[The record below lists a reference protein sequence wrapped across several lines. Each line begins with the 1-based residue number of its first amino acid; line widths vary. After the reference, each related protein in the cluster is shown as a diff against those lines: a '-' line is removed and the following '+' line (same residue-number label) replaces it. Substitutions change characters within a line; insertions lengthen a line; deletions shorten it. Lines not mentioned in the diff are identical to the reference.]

1 MALSVGDP
9 ASTPA
14 TSSGLFA
21 RQSSGLVR
29 DISPL
34 SNVVLNI
41 SFVSIPLAVLVA
53 TQAPASFPG
62 ASPFWVTVIC
72 AALCILP
79 VLLYSLFMAVMPR
92 SGGDY
97 VFTSRTLHPWVG
109 FAANFNITAW
119 YLLVIAYFG
128 YLLTPFGLS
137 SAFTTIGVAAGSDTL
152 TRWGTDIAGS
162 KGWQFGI
169 GALALVLTAAMMSLS
184 LRRMLRL
191 QRVIFYLSLVGVGVS
206 IVLLIIHGRS
216 DFLHSVARFGG
227 NYDKVIADAHKAGY
241 SGGGSFDLGNT
252 LLAMPLAFASFG
264 YAIVTSYAGGE
275 VRSPRASGRS
285 AMLLSLAIAAV
296 VVAVLM
302 ALASRTFG
310 NDFLGSATTLSNA
323 GSKAYPFGAPSFFFF
338 FVSMLTTSTPLI
350 VIINISFVLAVF
362 VALPATFLIATRS
375 LFAWSFDRIVPER
388 VSEVDPRTRS
398 PLIANGVTLVVT
410 LVFLAVIVFAGGGF
424 LQMLYTAG
432 LAELLTFMVVAIAG
446 VVFPFRRRAMYE
458 GSPIARSRF
467 LGLPAITVTGVVA
480 FAVYAFF
487 FISLAT
493 TDALGANA
501 APGIRATIAI
511 AAIGIL
517 LYPLSVV
524 LNRRRGVKLG
534 LAFRELPPE

>member
-1 MALSVGDP
+1 MATSVGAP
-9 ASTPA
+9 TSTSASA
-14 TSSGLFA
+14 TRGQFA

-29 DISPL
+29 DISPS
-34 SNVVLNI
+34 SNVILNI

-72 AALCILP
+72 AALCIFP

-97 VFTSRTLHPWVG
+97 VFTSRTLHPWAG

-128 YLLTPFGLS
+128 YLITPFGLS
-137 SAFTTIGVAAGSDTL
+137 SAFTTIGAAAGSDTL
-152 TRWGTDIAGS
+152 TRWGADIAGS

-169 GALALVLTAAMMSLS
+169 GALALILTAAMMSVG
-184 LRRMLRL
+184 LRRMLKL
-191 QRVIFYLSLVGVGVS
+191 QQTIFYLSLVGVAISV
-206 IVLLIIHGRS
+206 ILLIVHGRS
-216 DFLHSVARFGG
+216 DFVASVARFGG
-227 NYDKVIADAHKAGY
+227 DYDKIISVAHASGFT
-241 SGGGSFDLGNT
+241 GGGFVLGNT

-275 VRSPRASGRS
+275 VRSPKSSGRS
-285 AMLLSLAIAAV
+285 AMLLSLALAAV
-296 VVAVLM
+296 VVAILM

-310 NDFLGSATTLSNA
+310 NEFLGAATTLSNA
-323 GSKAYPFGAPSFFFF
+323 GDKAYTLGAPSFFFF
-338 FVSMLTTSTPLI
+338 FVSMLTTSTVLI
-350 VIINISFVLAVF
+350 VIINAAFVLALF

-375 LFAWSFDRIVPER
+375 LFAWSFDRLVPER

-398 PLIANGVTLVVT
+398 PLIANVITLAVTLI
-410 LVFLAVIVFAGGGF
+410 FLALIVFAGGGF
-424 LQMLYTAG
+424 LEILYTAG
-432 LAELLTFMVVAIAG
+432 LAEILTFMVVAIAG
-446 VVFPFRRRAMYE
+446 IVFPFRRRAMYE
-458 GSPIARSRF
+458 SSPIARTV
-467 LGLPAITVTGVVA
+467 LGLPAITVAGLVA
-480 FAVYAFF
+480 LAVYVFF

-501 APGIRATIAI
+501 AGGIRATVII
-511 AAIGIL
+511 AAIGIAI
-517 LYPLSVV
+517 YPISVV
-524 LNRRRGVKLG
+524 VNRRRGVNLS

>member
-241 SGGGSFDLGNT
+241 SGGGSLDLGNT

>member
-1 MALSVGDP
+1 MAQTVGQP
-9 ASTPA
+9 ASQPA
-14 TSSGLFA
+14 SSGLFA

-62 ASPFWVTVIC
+62 ASPFWTTVIC
-72 AALCILP
+72 AALCIFP

-97 VFTSRTLHPWVG
+97 VFTSRTLHPWAG

-152 TRWGTDIAGS
+152 TRWGADIAGS

-169 GALALVLTAAMMSLS
+169 GALALVLTAVMMSLG

-191 QRVIFYLSLVGVGVS
+191 QRAIFYLSLVGVGIS
-206 IVLLIIHGRS
+206 ILLLLIHGRS
-216 DFLHSVARFGG
+216 DFAASVARFGG
-227 NYDKVIADAHKAGY
+227 NYDKVIADAHTAGY

-275 VRSPRASGRS
+275 VRSPRASGRT
-285 AMLLSLAIAAV
+285 AMLLSLGISAV

-310 NDFLGSATTLSNA
+310 NEFLGSATTLSNA
-323 GSKAYPFGAPSFFFF
+323 GDKAYPFGAPSFFFF

-375 LFAWSFDRIVPER
+375 LFAWSFDRLVPER

-398 PLIANGVTLVVT
+398 PLIANAITLAVA
-410 LVFLAVIVFAGGGF
+410 LIFLALIVFAGGGF
-424 LQMLYTAG
+424 LEMLFTAG

-446 VVFPFRRRAMYE
+446 IVFPFRRRAMFE
-458 GSPIARSRF
+458 GSPIARAKI
-467 LGLPAITVTGVVA
+467 LGVPAITVAGLVA
-480 FAVYAFF
+480 LAVYAFF

-501 APGIRATIAI
+501 APGIRATVII
-511 AAIGIL
+511 AAIAIL

-524 LNRRRGVKLG
+524 LNRRRGVDLG

>member
-1 MALSVGDP
+1 MALVGAP
-9 ASTPA
+9 TSASGST
-14 TSSGLFA
+14 GGQFA

-29 DISPL
+29 DISPS
-34 SNVVLNI
+34 SNVILNI

-53 TQAPASFPG
+53 TQAPSSFPG

-72 AALCILP
+72 AALCIFP

-97 VFTSRTLHPWVG
+97 VFTSRTLHPWAG

-128 YLLTPFGLS
+128 YLITPFGLS

-152 TRWGTDIAGS
+152 TNWGADIAGS

-169 GALALVLTAAMMSLS
+169 GALALVLTAAMMSVG
-184 LRRMLRL
+184 LRRMLKL
-191 QRVIFYLSLVGVGVS
+191 QQVIFYLSLVGVALSVILM
-206 IVLLIIHGRS
+206 IVHGRS
-216 DFLHSVARFGG
+216 DFVASVSRFGG
-227 NYDKVIADAHKAGY
+227 DYDKIIADAHAAGFT
-241 SGGGSFDLGNT
+241 GGGFDLGNT

-275 VRSPRASGRS
+275 VRSPRSSGRS
-285 AMLLSLAIAAV
+285 AMLLSLGLAAV
-296 VVAVLM
+296 VVAILM

-310 NDFLGSATTLSNA
+310 NEFLGAATTLSNA
-323 GSKAYPFGAPSFFFF
+323 GDEAYTLGAPSFFFF
-338 FVSMLTTSTPLI
+338 FVSMLTTSTVLI
-350 VIINISFVLAVF
+350 VIINAAFVLALF

-375 LFAWSFDRIVPER
+375 LFAWSFDRLVPER

-398 PLIANGVTLVVT
+398 PLIANVITLVVT
-410 LVFLAVIVFAGGGF
+410 LIFLALIVFAGGGF
-424 LQMLYTAG
+424 LEILFTAG

-446 VVFPFRRRAMYE
+446 IVFPYRRRAMYE
-458 GSPIARSRF
+458 SSPIARKV
-467 LGLPAITVTGVVA
+467 LGLPAITVAGVVA
-480 FAVYAFF
+480 LAVYVFF

-501 APGIRATIAI
+501 AGGIRATVII
-511 AAIGIL
+511 AAIGL
-517 LYPLSVV
+517 LIYPVSVV
-524 LNRRRGVKLG
+524 INRRRGVNLS